1 MDNTRMARLCMKYN
15 CKLFRGKTVKK
26 VVENLKMR

>member
-15 CKLFRGKTVKK
+15 CKLFRRKTVKK
-26 VVENLKMR
+26 VVEKLKMR